1 MPVTVD
7 TAQVQRA
14 ILSNDDGAR
23 EVYVVPVDLTP
34 GLADTLL
41 ATFDPADPTT
51 LSDADARS
59 IALAVVSALKAYRDA
74 E

>member
-7 TAQVQRA
+7 TARAQRA

-23 EVYVVPVDLTP
+23 EVYVVPVDLAP
-34 GLADTLL
+34 GLANTLL
-41 ATFDPADPTT
+41 ATFNPADPTT

-59 IALAVVSALKAYRDA
+59 IALAVLSALKAYRDA